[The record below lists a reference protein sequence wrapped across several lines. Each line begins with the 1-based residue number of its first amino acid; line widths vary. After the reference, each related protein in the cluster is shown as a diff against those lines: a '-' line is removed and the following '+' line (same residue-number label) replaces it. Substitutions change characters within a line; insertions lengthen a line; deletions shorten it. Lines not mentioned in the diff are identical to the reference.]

1 MKKRINQNETTSE
14 EDAQNKRVV
23 VKKKKR
29 KKQKRMQR
37 IIFIVC
43 TLLILVILGISNI
56 DTILGWVGIGGVE
69 NFQGDLSGNRKFQ
82 KLSIKE
88 TLYDNLSADI
98 NFSDQNVINILF
110 FGMDRDE
117 ARTGEYTIFRPD
129 TIILASINLKE
140 KTVQLIS
147 VPRDSYVP
155 IYGRNG
161 KDKINACFYY
171 GSLDGDTDEEK
182 FQGGIECLEGTVSQL
197 LGGIPINYY
206 IGVDMTGVPQIIDT
220 IGGVKVDVLED
231 IYQHGSNTII
241 SIHKGEQVLNG
252 EQFLYYARYRE
263 YAEGDIGRV
272 AIQQKLLKDLFN
284 QVKSSESIMKLPKA
298 ISQAFDIILTDM
310 SFKQMSSLAF
320 TLKDFSVDNIKAAT
334 VPGMFGN
341 LRGLSYWII
350 NQYERVNFVKQYF
363 GLSISPSTQDPKYI
377 AP

>member
-1 MKKRINQNETTSE
+1 MKKRINQNEISE
-14 EDAQNKRVV
+14 ENTQNKRII
-23 VKKKKR
+23 VKKHKR

-37 IIFIVC
+37 IIIILC
-43 TLLILVILGISNI
+43 ALLVVGILGVSNI
-56 DTILGWVGIGGVE
+56 NTILGWVGIGAD

-117 ARTGEYTIFRPD
+117 ERTEEYTIFRPD
-129 TIILASINLKE
+129 TIMLASINLE
-140 KTVQLIS
+140 QKTVKLIS
-147 VPRDSYVP
+147 IPRDSYVP

-171 GSLDGDTDEEK
+171 GSLEGDTDEEK

-220 IGGVKVDVLED
+220 IGGVKVDVHED
-231 IYQHGSNTII
+231 IYLYNSNVV
-241 SIHKGEQVLNG
+241 SIYKGEQVLDG
-252 EQFLYYARYRE
+252 SHFIWYARYRQ
-263 YAEGDIGRV
+263 YSDGDIGRV
-272 AIQQKLLKDLFN
+272 AIQQKLLKALFA
-284 QVKSSESIMKLPKA
+284 QITSAESIMKLPKA
-298 ISQAFDIILTDM
+298 ISMTFDIILTDM
-310 SFKQMSSLAF
+310 SFKQMSSLAL
-320 TLKDFSVDNIKAAT
+320 TLKDFNINDIKTAM
-334 VPGMFGN
+334 VPGTFGN

-350 NQYERVNFVKQYF
+350 SQYQRVDFVKEYF
-363 GLSISPSTQDPKYI
+363 GLSISPSTQDPTYI